1 MTSTVP
7 SMSSRTP
14 WQGSEHSDLPLL
26 FYISALDKRAERV
39 SMKINA
45 DIYVKDVP
53 GQLVASLEPI
63 STYEGNIIGVVHN
76 REQVISGRIL
86 VKIIFDMDATN
97 LELLKKEWRSK
108 DVIIVKMDEAVESYS
123 MDYMLVGNIT
133 ASQIEDIMERASKD
147 IDLQSVE
154 IGYSSKGSNGSR
166 TAMISVSVSSKKD
179 LAGLNDF
186 LSKEAADSELTYIRG
201 VDA

>member
-1 MTSTVP
+1 
-7 SMSSRTP
+7 
-14 WQGSEHSDLPLL
+14 
-26 FYISALDKRAERV
+26 
-39 SMKINA
+39 MKINA

-63 STYEGNIIGVVHN
+63 STYDGNIIGVVHN

-86 VKIIFDMDATN
+86 VNIIFDMDATN

-123 MDYMLVGNIT
+123 MDYMLVGNIN
-133 ASQIEDIMERASKD
+133 ASKIEEIMERASRD
-147 IDLQSVE
+147 IDLQSVD
-154 IGYSSKGSNGSR
+154 IGYSSRGDKGSR
-166 TAMISVSVSSKKD
+166 TAMISVSVSSKDD
-179 LAGLNDF
+179 LSSLNDF
-186 LSKEAADSELTYIRG
+186 LSKEANASGLTYIRG

>member
-1 MTSTVP
+1 MP

-14 WQGSEHSDLPLL
+14 WQGSGHFDLPLL
-26 FYISALDKRAERV
+26 FYIRALDKRAERV

>member
-1 MTSTVP
+1 
-7 SMSSRTP
+7 
-14 WQGSEHSDLPLL
+14 
-26 FYISALDKRAERV
+26 
-39 SMKINA
+39 MKINA

>member
-1 MTSTVP
+1 MP

-14 WQGSEHSDLPLL
+14 WQGSGHSDLPLL
-26 FYISALDKRAERV
+26 FYIHALDKRAERV